1 MVRTKPAAASEGPAV
16 VKTSQGSVG
25 KTTPAK
31 GKGSPKGKGKKSS
44 KRTLKKAEKKSGMP
58 SFHLHIHRV
67 LKQVHP
73 NQGISKVAMTIM
85 NSFACDMFE
94 RLASESATLLKY
106 TSAKTLSA
114 RALQT
119 SVRLLLPGELSKHA
133 ISEGTKAV
141 TKYTNATRS
150 SKD

>member
-1 MVRTKPAAASEGPAV
+1 MVRTKPAASTGPAV

-25 KTTPAK
+25 KTPTK
-31 GKGSPKGKGKKSS
+31 GRPKGKKST
-44 KRTLKKAEKKSGMP
+44 KRTLKRAEKQAGMP
-58 SFHLHIHRV
+58 SFHIFIHRV

-106 TSAKTLSA
+106 SSAKTMSA

-119 SVRLLLPGELSKHA
+119 AVRLLLPGELSKHA

-141 TKYTNATRS
+141 TKYNSALS
-150 SKD
+150 LKD